1 MWLIRLA
8 FSPSLRRRSPCRRL
22 LVTASLL
29 LAVVVAGFAAPLHAT
44 PVAKSVR
51 LVIDYGDGAQT
62 HFTALP
68 WREGLTALDVLELA
82 QKHPHGV
89 KFRHRG
95 SGAHA
100 KVEQIGDLSN
110 QGDGKNWI
118 YSVNGK
124 QGEVSSGIHV
134 LKPSDAVLWKFQL
147 YE

>member
-1 MWLIRLA
+1 MFTEPPKYRTA
-8 FSPSLRRRSPCRRL
+8 SFAQRRAL
-22 LVTASLL
+22 LVSA
-29 LAVVVAGFAAPLHAT
+29 AVLMSAVCAPAAHSAPAT
-44 PVAKSVR
+44 DTVK
-51 LVIDYGDGAQT
+51 LVIDYGDGAEL
-62 HFTALP
+62 HLPSLP
-68 WREGLTALDVLELA
+68 WREGITAFDVLSLA

-100 KVEQIGDLSN
+100 KVEQIGDLTN

-124 QGEVSSGIHV
+124 QGEVSSGIHT
-134 LKPSDAVLWKFQL
+134 LKRGDAVLWKFQT